1 MIATGVDI
9 ESTGID
15 FLSGHKIIEIAM
27 VKYEIETQAMVDSF
41 VMRFNPR
48 RSIDP
53 KAQAV
58 HGICL
63 EDLAAEPLLADH
75 ASSVASFL
83 SSSDIWIA
91 HNGEAFDI
99 PFIRHELK
107 SYGFSLPDVP
117 LIDTLFSLWA
127 TEDGKRPRLEE
138 LAFSL
143 GFVYDKT
150 KAHSALYDTDLM
162 MHCFFKAREK
172 YGFNKLP
179 FESA

>member
-117 LIDTLFSLWA
+117 LIDTLFSCGPQKTANGRDWRNSPSHWVLSM
-127 TEDGKRPRLEE
+127 TRLRR
-138 LAFSL
+138 
-143 GFVYDKT
+143 T
-150 KAHSALYDTDLM
+150 
-162 MHCFFKAREK
+162 ARSMI
-172 YGFNKLP
+172 P
-179 FESA
+179 I

>member
-63 EDLAAEPLLADH
+63 EDLAAEPLLA
-75 ASSVASFL
+75 VTF
-83 SSSDIWIA
+83 ICR
-91 HNGEAFDI
+91 FI
-99 PFIRHELK
+99 PLFFRYLDSPQWRSIRH
-107 SYGFSLPDVP
+107 S
-117 LIDTLFSLWA
+117 
-127 TEDGKRPRLEE
+127 
-138 LAFSL
+138 
-143 GFVYDKT
+143 VY
-150 KAHSALYDTDLM
+150 
-162 MHCFFKAREK
+162 
-172 YGFNKLP
+172 
-179 FESA
+179 